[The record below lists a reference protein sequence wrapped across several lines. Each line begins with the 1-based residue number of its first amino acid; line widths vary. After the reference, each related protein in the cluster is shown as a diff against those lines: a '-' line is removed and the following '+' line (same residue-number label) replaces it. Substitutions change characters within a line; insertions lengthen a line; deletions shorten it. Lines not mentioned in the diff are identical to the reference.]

1 MRIQEGAQII
11 VEKWLGAKEG
21 DVIHFISDET
31 KLREIEAFMTATK
44 RVGAFPEVTILPADS
59 IQAGDS
65 IEDMRYIMAD
75 ATAIVGATNSSF
87 ITTNAVRYALSQG
100 ARFLSLP
107 LSINDGTS
115 LLEQEFLRMDPQD
128 AAKLAEPMLH
138 GLEYGNTI
146 HVTTALGTDVTFS
159 IQDRKPGL
167 FHGLTDKPGVCG
179 SASFEV
185 YISPVETETCGRVV
199 LDGSMGYIGLVEQPL
214 ELQFEHGHLVKIA
227 DTPDGRK
234 LREFLESFHDKDM
247 YCAAEFGIGLNQFS
261 RCRGSSYIEDEST
274 YGTFHIGFGRNLALG
289 GSHDAHGH
297 FDIVI
302 HNPTI
307 ETENGIVMKDGMACT
322 TLCKTGFFDKN
333 R

>member
-11 VEKWLGAKEG
+11 VEKWLCAKED

-31 KLREIEAFMTATK
+31 KLREIEAFMTATEK
-44 RVGAFPEVTILPADS
+44 AGAFPKVTILRSDS
-59 IQAGDS
+59 IQDGDS

-75 ATAIVGATNSSF
+75 AAAIVGATNFSF

-115 LLEQEFLRMDPQD
+115 LLEQEFLRMEPKD
-128 AAKLAEPMLH
+128 AEILAEPLLW
-138 GLEYGNTI
+138 GLEHSDTI

-159 IQDRKPGL
+159 IAGRKPGL
-167 FHGLTDKPGVCG
+167 FNGLTDKPGVCG

-185 YISPVETETCGRVV
+185 YISPVEIKTNGRVV
-199 LDGSMGYIGLVEQPL
+199 LDGSMGYIGLVEEPL
-214 ELQFEHGHLVKIA
+214 ELEFEHGHLVKIA
-227 DTPDGRK
+227 DTADGKK
-234 LREFLESFHDKDM
+234 LREFLESFQDERM

-261 RCRGSSYIEDEST
+261 CCRGSSYIEDEST

-289 GSHDAHGH
+289 GNHDAHGH
-297 FDIVI
+297 FDIVV

-307 ETENGIVMKDGMACT
+307 ETKAGVIMKDGVV
-322 TLCKTGFFDKN
+322 CKTMK
-333 R
+333 